1 MSKKK
6 DYIYSSHKAMLKE
19 LDIAEQ
25 PLSSLIKSIQEIYCS
40 DSRPWIIGFSGGKD
54 STCILSLIYSA
65 LLDLKPEQ
73 RSKPIYVVS
82 SDTLVETP
90 VVVDM
95 IDETINLINQQAK
108 ASGLP
113 ITAHKVVPE
122 SEKTFW
128 ASLLGRGYPAP
139 TKTFRWCTERMKID
153 PVSRFI
159 TSKADQFG
167 EVIVALGSR
176 TQESASRAQA
186 IKKHKSKGSNLGRH
200 SSLSNAYTY
209 MPIVDWS
216 ADDVWE
222 YLMSA
227 PCPWTG
233 TNELLFE
240 LYKGSNQGEC
250 PLVIDKSTP
259 SCGNSRFGCWTCT
272 VVTED
277 KALHGLIESGAD
289 WMKPL
294 LDFRNMLYKTTDPEQ
309 KKIFRNHKRRTG
321 KVHYWSSIEDT
332 TRKGK
337 DGKLLT
343 GDNGKVLRERTKA
356 KADNLESKLSL
367 GPYWMKYRQQWLKD
381 LLQMEKVLKDTGHE
395 FSILTIDELQ
405 VIRQQWLRD
414 PNEPDWAD
422 SLPRIYSEVYGEE
435 NNIEWIEN
443 DAGAFTEPDAKL
455 LDELGLKYNIPAEL
469 IMKLIEVELS
479 VNGLGKRKG
488 VLQKLETVLKK
499 DWESLDEINKRNIE
513 TAKHDLWKDK
523 IEDLKNQYNE
533 VPA

>member
-6 DYIYSSHKAMLKE
+6 SYIYNNHAAMLKD
-19 LDIAEQ
+19 LSITDQ
-25 PLSSLIKSIQEIYCS
+25 PLSSLIKNIQDTYCG
-40 DSRPWIIGFSGGKD
+40 DNRPWIIGFSGGKD

-73 RSKPIYVVS
+73 RVKPIYVVS

-95 IDETINLINQQAK
+95 IDQILNTINQKAK

-113 ITAHKVVPE
+113 ITAHKVIPD

-176 TQESASRAQA
+176 TQESATRAQA
-186 IKKHKSKGSNLGRH
+186 INKHKNKESNLGRH
-200 SSLSNAYTY
+200 NSLPNAYTY

-216 ADDVWE
+216 ADDVWQ

-227 PCPWTG
+227 PCPWDG
-233 TNELLFE
+233 DNELLFE

-272 VVTED
+272 VVTQD

-294 LDFRNMLYKTTDPEQ
+294 LDFRNTLYKTTKPEN
-309 KKIFRNHKRRTG
+309 KEKYRNHKRRTG
-321 KVHYWSSIEDT
+321 KVHYWSSVEDT
-332 TRKGK
+332 DKRDK
-337 DGKLLT
+337 DGKII
-343 GDNGKVLRERTKA
+343 RERQKA
-356 KADNLESKLSL
+356 KVENVDSKLSR
-367 GPYWMKYRQQWLKD
+367 GPYWMKYRQEWLKE
-381 LLQMEKVLKDTGHE
+381 LLQIEKHLSETGHE
-395 FSILTIDELQ
+395 FSILSIDELQ

-422 SLPRIYSEVYGEE
+422 SLPRIYSEVYDTEV
-435 NNIEWIEN
+435 EWIEN

-455 LDELGLKYNIPAEL
+455 LNSLGDKYNIPAEL

-479 VNGLGKRKG
+479 VSGLGKRKG

-499 DWESLDEINKRNIE
+499 DWESLEEINLRNIE

-523 IEDLKNQYNE
+523 IEYLKNQYNE

>member
-6 DYIYSSHKAMLKE
+6 SYIYNSHAAMLKD
-19 LDIAEQ
+19 LSITDQ
-25 PLSSLIKSIQEIYCS
+25 PLSSLIKNIQDTYCG
-40 DSRPWIIGFSGGKD
+40 DNRPWIIGFSGGKD

-73 RSKPIYVVS
+73 RVKPIYVVS

-95 IDETINLINQQAK
+95 IDQILNTINQEAK
-108 ASGLP
+108 TSGLP
-113 ITAHKVVPE
+113 ITAHKVIPDT
-122 SEKTFW
+122 EKTFW

-186 IKKHKSKGSNLGRH
+186 INKHKNKESNLGRH
-200 SSLSNAYTY
+200 NSLPNAYTY

-216 ADDVWE
+216 ADDVWQ

-227 PCPWTG
+227 PCPWDG
-233 TNELLFE
+233 DNELLFE

-272 VVTED
+272 VVTQD
-277 KALHGLIESGAD
+277 KALHGLIESGD
-289 WMKPL
+289 TWMQPL
-294 LDFRNMLYKTTDPEQ
+294 LDFRNTLYKTTKPEN
-309 KKIFRNHKRRTG
+309 KEKYRNHKRRTG
-321 KVHYWSSIEDT
+321 KVHYWSSVEDT
-332 TRKGK
+332 DKRDK
-337 DGKLLT
+337 
-343 GDNGKVLRERTKA
+343 NGKVIRERQKA
-356 KADNLESKLSL
+356 KVENVDSKLSR
-367 GPYWMKYRQQWLKD
+367 GPYWMKYRQQWLKE
-381 LLQMEKVLKDTGHE
+381 LLQIEKHLCVTGHE
-395 FSILTIDELQ
+395 FSILSIDELQ

-422 SLPRIYSEVYGEE
+422 SLPRIYSEVYDNEV
-435 NNIEWIEN
+435 EWIEN

-455 LDELGLKYNIPAEL
+455 LDQLGDKYNVPAEL

-479 VNGLGKRKG
+479 VSGLGKRKG
-488 VLQKLETVLKK
+488 VLQKLETVLNK
-499 DWESLDEINKRNIE
+499 DWESLAEINKRNIE
-513 TAKHDLWKDK
+513 SVKHDLWKDK
-523 IEDLKNQYNE
+523 IEQLKNEYNE